1 MKAND
6 KYSTF
11 EDYAVYTANKR
22 VFLFASCKSNAV
34 ELFKETIRDDSIA
47 KNPSWEWSR

>member
-11 EDYAVYTANKR
+11 ENYAVYTANKR

-34 ELFKETIRDDSIA
+34 CLFTEMIRDDSIA
-47 KNPSWEWSR
+47 ENTSWEWNR